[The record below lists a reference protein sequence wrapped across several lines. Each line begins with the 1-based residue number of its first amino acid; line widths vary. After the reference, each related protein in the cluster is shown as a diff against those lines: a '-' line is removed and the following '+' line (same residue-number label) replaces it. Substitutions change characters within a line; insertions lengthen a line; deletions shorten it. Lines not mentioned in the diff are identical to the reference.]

1 MQGSEFIQRFK
12 QYCPEWLAEEGDPV
26 GLHIGTLNKEVNRIM
41 MSLDVRPAVVEEA
54 IAKKIDLLI
63 VKHPPIFRPISRL
76 TTDDIQ
82 TKMYADLI
90 KHDIAVYAAHT
101 NMDIISNGLNDWFC
115 EALDVFD
122 TDYLIHTHTVK
133 MKKLAVYI
141 PQENAKEMRKALAEA
156 GAGEQGNYQATSFTL
171 NGTGRFTPNAEAN
184 PTIGSANTPEQV
196 QESKIEVLFP
206 ETIENQVVHAM
217 LAAHPYEEPAYDVYT
232 LDNLAENY
240 GIGRVGDL
248 TEAMPTEDFIAKVKK
263 VFDLEGLRVVY
274 PLTKKESIKRVAICG
289 GSGEKFYRNALA
301 AEADVYITGDVYY
314 HTAHDMQETG
324 MLVIDPG
331 HYIESLCK
339 EKMVAQFEQWKNEED
354 WNVDFFVSETSTNPF
369 SFK

>member
-1 MQGSEFIQRFK
+1 MQGNEFIQRFK

-26 GLHIGTLNKEVNRIM
+26 GLHIGTLNKEVDRIM
-41 MSLDVRPAVVEEA
+41 MSLDVRPAVVQEA
-54 IAKKIDLLI
+54 IEKNIDLLV
-63 VKHPPIFRPISRL
+63 VKHPPIFRPVSRL
-76 TTDDIQ
+76 TTDDVQ

-101 NMDIISNGLNDWFC
+101 NMDIIQNGLNDWFC
-115 EALDVFD
+115 EALEVFD

-133 MKKLAVYI
+133 MKKLAVYT
-141 PQENAKEMRKALAEA
+141 PQENAKAMRKALAEA
-156 GAGEQGNYQATSFTL
+156 GAGEQGNYQGTSFTV
-171 NGTGRFTPNAEAN
+171 NGTGRFTPNSEAN

-206 ETIENQVVHAM
+206 ETIESQVVAAM

-240 GIGRVGDL
+240 GIGRVGEL
-248 TEAMPTEDFIAKVKK
+248 KEALPTEDFIAKVKQT
-263 VFDLEGLRVVY
+263 FNLAGLRVVY
-274 PLTKKESIKRVAICG
+274 PLTPKKNIKRVAICG

-301 AEADVYITGDVYY
+301 ANADVYITGDVYY

-339 EKMVAQFEQWKNEED
+339 EKMVALFEQWKNEED